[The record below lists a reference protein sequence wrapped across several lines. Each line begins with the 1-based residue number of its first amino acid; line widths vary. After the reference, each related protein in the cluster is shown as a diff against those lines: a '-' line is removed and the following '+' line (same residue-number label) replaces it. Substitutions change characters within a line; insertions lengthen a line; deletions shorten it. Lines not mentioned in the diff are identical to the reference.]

1 VPPQKIQK
9 TAAKWLISL
18 KTGVKRRRE
27 LSNSGGQRGA
37 AVMSL
42 IQSARLNGHDPYV
55 YLRDV
60 LTRLP
65 TQRNSLIAELLPHRW
80 QPRA

>member
-27 LSNSGGQRGA
+27 LSNSGGPVAQRMRFGYRE
-37 AVMSL
+37 VGSD
-42 IQSARLNGHDPYV
+42 IV
-55 YLRDV
+55 
-60 LTRLP
+60 
-65 TQRNSLIAELLPHRW
+65 
-80 QPRA
+80 

>member
-27 LSNSGGQRGA
+27 LSNSGGHA
-37 AVMSL
+37 FC
-42 IQSARLNGHDPYV
+42 
-55 YLRDV
+55 
-60 LTRLP
+60 
-65 TQRNSLIAELLPHRW
+65 
-80 QPRA
+80 